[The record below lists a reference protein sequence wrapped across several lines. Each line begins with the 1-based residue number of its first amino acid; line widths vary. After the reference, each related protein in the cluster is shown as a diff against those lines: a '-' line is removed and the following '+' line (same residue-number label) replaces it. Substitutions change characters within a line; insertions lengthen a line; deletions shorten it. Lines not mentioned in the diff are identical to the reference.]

1 VFRHIDIDSQNRSV
15 VADASVF
22 AGYTALVFVP
32 ERGMRRTG
40 GPGIVAFE
48 LAGTEAQATQIMASW
63 GERGCRAARTS
74 LRLDFGYAASY
85 GVLTAL
91 LIDRIKQRHN
101 DSRLIVLVAGVAA
114 LRDAIEGVSLLSVLR
129 GTDTA
134 VNARRARGAAM
145 TKFGFLAVVLGYL
158 GRRSIGVRS

>member
-1 VFRHIDIDSQNRSV
+1 VLRHN
-15 VADASVF
+15 
-22 AGYTALVFVP
+22 TALVFVP

-40 GPGIVAFE
+40 RPGIVAFE
-48 LAGTEAQATQIMASW
+48 LAGTEARATQIMASW
-63 GERGCRAARTS
+63 GERGRRAARTS
-74 LRLDFGYAASY
+74 PRLDFGYAASY

-158 GRRSIGVRS
+158 GRRSIGVRSCG